1 MDFTAVFSKGG
12 SRLTSSKIR
21 ELMQLAADPE
31 IISMAGGM
39 PDASN
44 FPYDEIREIEEGWSD
59 SERAA
64 AYQYGPTGGYP
75 PLLEQISAYE
85 AASGI
90 EMAGQRVLPTSGAQ
104 QAIQLV
110 TRVFCDPGDTVLV
123 EVPTFIGAVA
133 VFIGYGATPAGVEL
147 DEDGII
153 PEALEER
160 IAKLTTAGRKPK
172 FLYTN
177 PTFQN
182 PGGMT
187 LSQSRRDL
195 VLEICARHGVPI
207 IEDDPYHDLYFE
219 GKHEDY
225 RSIKARDTD
234 NLVIRLGTFSKIL
247 SPGIRLGWML
257 GAPEVLRRCETAK
270 QGEDACSSSY
280 SQVLAAGYLKRGFVE
295 PYTARMR
302 KIYGEKCRLTLQCL
316 ASEMPAGASWTTPA
330 GGFFIW
336 VTLPDGAD
344 SERLFLAAIEKKM
357 AFVTGGPF
365 HVDGGGGNKLRLAF
379 SNSSFEQ
386 IRTGI
391 ARLAQATREIL
402 S

>member
-1 MDFTAVFSKGG
+1 MDFSAVFSTGG

-21 ELMQLAADPE
+21 ELMKLAADPE

-44 FPYDEIREIEEGWSD
+44 FPYREIREIQDGWSD

-75 PLLEQISAYE
+75 PLVEQISAYE

-90 EMAGQRVLPTSGAQ
+90 QMTGQQVLPTSGAQ
-104 QAIQLV
+104 QAIQLI
-110 TRVFCDPGDTVLV
+110 TRIFCDPGDTILV
-123 EVPTFIGAVA
+123 EVPTFIGAIA
-133 VFIGYGATPAGVEL
+133 VFIGYGASPAGVEL

-153 PEALEER
+153 PEALDER
-160 IAKLTTAGRKPK
+160 IAKLAAAGRKPK

-187 LSQSRRDL
+187 LSQNRRDL
-195 VLEICARHGVPI
+195 VYEICARHGLPI
-207 IEDDPYHDLYFE
+207 IEDDPYHELYFK
-219 GKHEDY
+219 GTHGDY

-257 GAPEVLRRCETAK
+257 GAPEVVGRCETAK

-280 SQVLAAGYLKRGFVE
+280 SQVLAACYLQRGFVE
-295 PYTARMR
+295 PYTAGMR
-302 KIYGEKCRLTLQCL
+302 KIYGEKCRLMLECL
-316 ASEMPAGASWTTPA
+316 EREMPEGVSWTTPA

-336 VTLPDGAD
+336 VALPGGAD
-344 SERLFLAAIEKKM
+344 SEKLFLAAIEKKV
-357 AFVTGGPF
+357 AFVTGAPF
-365 HVDGGGGNKLRLAF
+365 HVDGGGGNKFRLAF
-379 SNSSFEQ
+379 SNCGHEQ
-386 IRTGI
+386 IKEGI
-391 ARLAQATREIL
+391 RRLGEAAKEIL
-402 S
+402 Q

>member
-1 MDFTAVFSKGG
+1 MDYTNVFSKSG

-21 ELMQLAADPE
+21 ELMKLAADPE

-44 FPYDEIREIEEGWSD
+44 FPYREIREIEDGWSD

-75 PLLEQISAYE
+75 PLVEQIAAYE

-90 EMAGQRVLPTSGAQ
+90 EMTGQQVLPTSGAQ

-110 TRVFCDPGDTVLV
+110 TRVFCDPGDTILV
-123 EVPTFIGAVA
+123 EVPTFIGAIA
-133 VFIGYGATPAGVEL
+133 VFIGYGAEPSGVL
-147 DEDGII
+147 MDGDGII

-160 IAKLTTAGRKPK
+160 IGKLTADGHRPK
-172 FLYTN
+172 FLYTI

-182 PGGMT
+182 PGGTT
-187 LSQSRRDL
+187 LTQSRRDQ
-195 VLEICARHGVPI
+195 VYEICARHDLPI

-219 GKHEDY
+219 GTHEDY

-234 NLVIRLGTFSKIL
+234 NRVIRLGTFSKIL

-257 GAPEVLRRCETAK
+257 GAPEVIARCETAK
-270 QGEDACSSSY
+270 QGEDACSGSY
-280 SQVLAAGYLKRGFVE
+280 SQVLASSYLQQGFVE
-295 PYTARMR
+295 PYTTKMR
-302 KIYGEKCRLTLQCL
+302 KIYGDKCRLMLECL
-316 ASEMPAGASWTTPA
+316 ESEMPDGVTWSTPA
-330 GGFFIW
+330 GGFFTW
-336 VTLPDGAD
+336 VTLPEGAD
-344 SERLFLAAIEKKM
+344 SEKLFLAAIDKKV
-357 AFVTGGPF
+357 AFVTGSPF
-365 HVDGGGGNKLRLAF
+365 HVDGLGANKFRLAF
-379 SNSSFEQ
+379 SNSSVDQ

-391 ARLAQATREIL
+391 ARLAQAAREIL
-402 S
+402 